1 MFRYSNYSNSIPLL
15 LSEVQSCQL
24 GYCLL
29 VPLWSAYFLW
39 VICCLLPVVFA
50 VLLHNALPFVGFG
63 FLDNCIMIVAVSM
76 SASSRGCG
84 AGCGGSVGVGSLIST
99 GGTVAWKVHHTVG
112 EKREGERK
120 EIFCASCCCKDLCVY
135 SLPVDGLSSLCSPL
149 SLLTSY
155 TTFSDRLPLSLLL
168 TKSLWSWKKI

>member
-15 LSEVQSCQL
+15 LSEVQVIS
-24 GYCLL
+24 LL
-29 VPLWSAYFLW
+29 MPLWPASFLW
-39 VICCLLPVVFA
+39 VMCCLLPVVFA

-76 SASSRGCG
+76 SASSSGCG
-84 AGCGGSVGVGSLIST
+84 ARCGGSVGVGSLIST

-112 EKREGERK
+112 EKKEGERK
-120 EIFCASCCCKDLCVY
+120 EIFCKDHCVY
-135 SLPVDGLSSLCSPL
+135 SPPVDGLSSLCSPL

-155 TTFSDRLPLSLLL
+155 TTFSDLPA
-168 TKSLWSWKKI
+168 TKPPPY